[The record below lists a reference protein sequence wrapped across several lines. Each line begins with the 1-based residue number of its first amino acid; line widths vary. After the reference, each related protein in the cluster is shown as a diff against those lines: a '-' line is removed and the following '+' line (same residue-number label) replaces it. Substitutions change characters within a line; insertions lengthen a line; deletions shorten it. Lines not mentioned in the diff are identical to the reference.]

1 MKTVLLFATVILAPL
16 IAATP
21 DASGYRVQ
29 QKIPVPGDGSWDY
42 LTVDNASRRLFVSHG
57 TKVDVLDVDSGDVK
71 GSIPDTP
78 GVHGIAVVSPLG
90 RGFISCGKAG
100 VVKVFDLTT
109 LKPVTEV
116 TVGKNPDSIIYDKVS
131 NRIFVANGGSQ
142 SLTAIS
148 AVDATVAGTIDVGGK
163 PEFQVADGKGHV
175 FLNLE
180 DKNTVLAIDSQ
191 KLTIVNRWP
200 VEGCEAPGSMAM
212 DRKNRRL
219 FLGCHNQKMAVVDAD
234 SGRVIAILPIG
245 DRVDATAYDAKSQLV
260 FNSNGDGT
268 VTVIQQASPDSYTVI
283 DNVATQQGAK
293 TMALDP
299 KTGRLFLS
307 VADYGPLPAATAEQ
321 PKPRRPVLAGTFR
334 ILVVG
339 K

>member
-1 MKTVLLFATVILAPL
+1 
-16 IAATP
+16 
-21 DASGYRVQ
+21 
-29 QKIPVPGDGSWDY
+29 
-42 LTVDNASRRLFVSHG
+42 
-57 TKVDVLDVDSGDVK
+57 
-71 GSIPDTP
+71 
-78 GVHGIAVVSPLG
+78 
-90 RGFISCGKAG
+90 
-100 VVKVFDLTT
+100 
-109 LKPVTEV
+109 
-116 TVGKNPDSIIYDKVS
+116 
-131 NRIFVANGGSQ
+131 
-142 SLTAIS
+142 
-148 AVDATVAGTIDVGGK
+148 
-163 PEFQVADGKGHV
+163 
-175 FLNLE
+175 
-180 DKNTVLAIDSQ
+180 
-191 KLTIVNRWP
+191 
-200 VEGCEAPGSMAM
+200 MAM

-234 SGRVIAILPIG
+234 SGRVIATPPIG

>member
-1 MKTVLLFATVILAPL
+1 MKTVLLFATLIAAPL

-21 DASGYRVQ
+21 DASGYRVL
-29 QKIPVPGDGSWDY
+29 QKISVPGDGGWDY

-57 TKVDVLDVDSGDVK
+57 TKVDVLDIDSGDVK
-71 GSIPDTP
+71 GTIPDTP
-78 GVHGIAVVSPLG
+78 GVHGIAVVSKLG

-116 TVGKNPDSIIYDKVS
+116 TAGKNPDAIIYDKVT
-131 NRIFVANGGSQ
+131 NRIFVSNGGSQ
-142 SLTAIS
+142 SVTAIS
-148 AVDATVAGTIDVGGK
+148 AVDATVAGTIDVGGR
-163 PEFQVADGKGHV
+163 PEFAVADGKGQV

-180 DKNTVLAIDSQ
+180 DKNTLLAIDGQ
-191 KLTIVNRWP
+191 KLTITNRWP
-200 VEGCEAPGSMAM
+200 VEGCEGPSSIAM

-234 SGRVIAILPIG
+234 SGRVITTVPIG
-245 DRVDATAYDAKSQLV
+245 DRVDATAYDPKSQLV

-268 VTVIQQASPDSYTVI
+268 VTVIRQASPDSYIVI
-283 DNVATQQGAK
+283 ENVATQAGAK

-299 KTGRLFLS
+299 KTQRLFLP
-307 VADYGPLPAATAEQ
+307 AAEYGPTPAATEGQ
-321 PKPRRPVLAGTFR
+321 PKPKRQVVAGSFR
-334 ILVVG
+334 VLVVG

>member
-1 MKTVLLFATVILAPL
+1 VAP
-16 IAATP
+16 
-21 DASGYRVQ
+21 
-29 QKIPVPGDGSWDY
+29 K
-42 LTVDNASRRLFVSHG
+42 
-57 TKVDVLDVDSGDVK
+57 
-71 GSIPDTP
+71 
-78 GVHGIAVVSPLG
+78 LG

-116 TVGKNPDSIIYDKVS
+116 TAGKNPDAIIYDKFT
-131 NRIFVANGGSQ
+131 NRIFVSNGGSQ
-142 SLTAIS
+142 SVTAIN
-148 AVDATVAGTIDVGGK
+148 AVDATVAGTIDVGGR
-163 PEFQVADGKGHV
+163 PEFAVADGKGQV

-180 DKNTVLAIDSQ
+180 DKNALVSIDSQ
-191 KLTIVNRWP
+191 KLTISNRWP
-200 VEGCEAPGSMAM
+200 VEGCEGPGSIAM

-234 SGRVIAILPIG
+234 SGRVIATLPIG

-268 VTVIQQASPDSYTVI
+268 VTVIRQASPDSYSVVE
-283 DNVATQQGAK
+283 NVATQLGAK

-299 KTGRLFLS
+299 KTQRLFLS
-307 VADYGPLPAATAEQ
+307 AADYGPMPAATDGQ
-321 PKPRRPVLAGTFR
+321 PKPKRQVLPGTFR
-334 ILVVG
+334 ILVLG